1 MLPLPPLPFA
11 TQPPSPLDHIGSAP
25 RPPVPAYQVFRWE
38 PAMNDWGAAQ
48 SLAFD
53 FNEVYSRR
61 LQEHNF
67 TANPGVERLLD
78 LLNEFEVSY
87 IQQI

>member
-1 MLPLPPLPFA
+1 
-11 TQPPSPLDHIGSAP
+11 
-25 RPPVPAYQVFRWE
+25 
-38 PAMNDWGAAQ
+38 MNDWGAAQ